1 MVEVV
6 KERQIDTTDN
16 MGLSENALRVLRARY
31 LKKDE
36 HGTLVE
42 TPRELF
48 TRVAETI
55 AKAELN
61 YGDVDQCTTW
71 TRRFLELI
79 VSGRFLPNSPTLMNA
94 GREMGMLS
102 ACFVLPVRDSVGEI
116 FDAIKNTALIQKAG
130 GGTGFAFDELR
141 PTGDYIKSSGGTTS
155 GPISFW
161 RAFSEATNAIQQGAF
176 RRGANMGMMYIH
188 HPDILK
194 FLHAKQDLTQFT
206 NYNISVKLTD
216 EWMDSFLKDPGSPH
230 VVRNPRSGQEY
241 VIPRDVSITGYDV
254 RSLIPVQRSS
264 DGELRAVA
272 QESAAASGSAAGN
285 DARSLPFG
293 VAVYT
298 RRDIW
303 EILTRHAH
311 ATGEPGVVFIDRI
324 NEHNPTPHV
333 GRIEATNPCGEQPL
347 LPYEACNL
355 GSLNLAM
362 FVRPTASGRGEVDWS
377 LLRTTIQEAVRF
389 LDNVIDVNNY
399 PLPEI
404 ERMCRA
410 NRKIGLGVM
419 GFADALFMMGVPYNS
434 DEGVAWGER
443 FMKFINDE
451 GHNYS
456 EVLAG
461 ERGSFPN
468 WTGSTWD
475 TQGHR
480 PMRNA
485 TVTTVA
491 PTGTI
496 SIMADCSC
504 GIEPMFSLAF
514 YRNVLKGQ
522 DEGRKPMLQV
532 NPVFERYA
540 KDHNFYSEGLMDQV
554 ARDGTLAA
562 IHGVPEDAKRI
573 FVCAHDIEP
582 SWHVRMQAAF
592 QAHCDSSISKT
603 INFPHDATVEDV
615 DHIYRQAYAA
625 RCKGVTVYRDGCRS
639 EQPMALKESDKKAS
653 GGANGQ
659 TPKEVKAVVKEES
672 SARTAEVP
680 VIAPRD
686 IPEIVSGLRLR
697 QMTPFGNMHVK
708 ITVDVK
714 SGRELEVFAQLGK
727 GGDIANSDLEAIC
740 RLTSLWLRSGGQL
753 RYVIQQLK
761 DIGSSLQVPTREGK
775 IMSLGDG
782 LARALQ
788 RYTRAKERFGLRDL
802 LLGECG
808 SVRTGQ
814 AHCRAPSLS
823 RRRQRCRERLGQ
835 RGGKRGVTAGT
846 ATVGRPLLEP
856 ARRGNGNGHG
866 TGHGTMSEVRHATTA
881 PVVSALE
888 VPVAHGDRGCL
899 HYSRPSGFQSE
910 VPGLRRSPH
919 FCRRL
924 QQVRSLRLGAMLSE
938 PC

>member
-1 MVEVV
+1 MVDMV
-6 KERQIDTTDN
+6 KDGRIDANDN
-16 MGLSENALRVLRARY
+16 LGLSENALRVLRARY

-36 HGTLVE
+36 SGVLTE

-48 TRVAETI
+48 SRVAETI
-55 AKAELN
+55 AAAELS
-61 YGDVDQCTTW
+61 YGDEQQRAAW
-71 TRRFLELI
+71 AARFFDLI

-102 ACFVLPVRDSVGEI
+102 ACFVLPVKDSIGEI
-116 FDAIKNTALIQKAG
+116 FDSIKNTALIQKAG

-194 FLHAKQDLTQFT
+194 FLYAKQDLTQFT

-216 EWMDSFLKDPGSPH
+216 EWMDSFLQDPDSPH
-230 VVRNPRSGQEY
+230 VVRNPRTGKEF
-241 VIPRDVSITGYDV
+241 VIPRDVVIAKYDI
-254 RSLIPVQRSS
+254 RSLIPVQRGT
-264 DGELRAVA
+264 DGELRVVG
-272 QESAAASGSAAGN
+272 QEVAAASGTAA
-285 DARSLPFG
+285 DSTARSLPFG
-293 VAVYT
+293 VAVYSK
-298 RRDIW
+298 RDIW
-303 EILTRHAH
+303 EIIVRHAH

-355 GSLNLAM
+355 GSINLSK
-362 FVRPTASGRGEVDWS
+362 FVKPTGPCRGEVDWNG
-377 LLRTTIQEAVRF
+377 LRATVQESVRF
-389 LDNVIDVNNY
+389 LDNVIDANVY

-404 ERMCRA
+404 EQMCRA

-419 GFADALFMMGVPYNS
+419 GFADALYMLGVRYDS
-434 DEGVAWGER
+434 EEGVAWGER
-443 FMKFINDE
+443 FMQFINDE
-451 GHNYS
+451 GHAYS
-456 EVLAG
+456 EQLAG

-468 WTGSTWD
+468 WVGSVWETRD
-475 TQGHR
+475 HR
-480 PMRNA
+480 PIRNS

-532 NPVFERYA
+532 NPVFESYA
-540 KDHNFYSEGLMDQV
+540 KANGFYSEGLMDQV

-562 IHGVPEDAKRI
+562 IIGVPEDAKRI
-573 FVCAHDIEP
+573 FVCAHDIKP
-582 SWHVRMQAAF
+582 DWHVRMQAAF
-592 QAHCDSSISKT
+592 QRHCDSSISKT
-603 INFPHDATVEDV
+603 INFPHDASMADV
-615 DHIYRQAYAA
+615 DTIYRQAYAL

-639 EQPMALKESDKKAS
+639 EQPMALKESEKKAE
-653 GGANGQ
+653 Q
-659 TPKEVKAVVKEES
+659 PVKEAKAVVKEES
-672 SARTAEVP
+672 SARMAEMP

-697 QMTPFGNMHVK
+697 QVTPFGNMHVK
-708 ITVDVK
+708 ITVDPK

-740 RLTSLWLRSGGQL
+740 RLTSLWLRSGGAL

-788 RYTRAKERFGLRDL
+788 RYLRAKERFGLRDL
-802 LLGECG
+802 LLGECDLSELNKPAPASRAGKGNGNG
-808 SVRTGQ
+808 SKDGQ
-814 AHCRAPSLS
+814 PVD
-823 RRRQRCRERLGQ
+823 
-835 RGGKRGVTAGT
+835 RGGAKKN
-846 ATVGRPLLEP
+846 
-856 ARRGNGNGHG
+856 GNGNGHG
-866 TGHGTMSEVRHATTA
+866 SDRGASSSTQGLAT
-881 PVVSALE
+881 
-888 VPVAHGDRGCL
+888 PVAVETADAMWPARSAFKVKCPSCGEGLIFVEGCNKCM
-899 HYSRPSGFQSE
+899 HCGWAQ
-910 VPGLRRSPH
+910 
-919 FCRRL
+919 C
-924 QQVRSLRLGAMLSE
+924 
-938 PC
+938 

>member
-1 MVEVV
+1 MVGAGV
-6 KERQIDTTDN
+6 TDRRVSLDDN
-16 MGLSENALRVLRARY
+16 LGLSENGLRVLRARY

-36 HGTLVE
+36 KGHVVE

-48 TRVAETI
+48 ERVATTI
-55 AKAELN
+55 AQAELN
-61 YGDVDQCTTW
+61 YADAAQREVWAG
-71 TRRFLELI
+71 RFFDLM

-102 ACFVLPVRDSVGEI
+102 ACFVLPVRDSVNEI

-194 FLHAKQDLTQFT
+194 FLYAKQDLTQFT

-216 EWMDSFLKDPGSPH
+216 EWMDSFLKDPDSPH
-230 VVRNPRSGQEY
+230 VVRNPRTGQEY
-241 VIPRDVSITGYDV
+241 VTPRDIQIAKYDI
-254 RSLIPVQRSS
+254 RSLIPVRRSA
-264 DGELRAVA
+264 DGELRAVSSQA
-272 QESAAASGSAAGN
+272 TAASGDAA
-285 DARSLPFG
+285 DMAARGLPFDMP
-293 VAVYT
+293 VYT
-298 RRDIW
+298 RRDLWDI
-303 EILTRHAH
+303 IVRHAH

-355 GSLNLAM
+355 GSLNLAK
-362 FVRPTASGRGEVDWS
+362 FVRPTAPGRAEVDWDG
-377 LLRTTIQEAVRF
+377 LRETVHEAVRF
-389 LDNVIDVNNY
+389 LDDVIDVNAF
-399 PLPEI
+399 PIPEI
-404 ERMCRA
+404 ASMCKA
-410 NRKIGLGVM
+410 NRKIGLGIM
-419 GFADALFMMGVPYNS
+419 GFADALYALGVGYDS
-434 DEGVAWGER
+434 EEGTTWGER
-443 FMKFINDE
+443 FMQFVNDE
-451 GHNYS
+451 SHHCS
-456 EVLAG
+456 ELLAG

-468 WTGSTWD
+468 WAGSTWD
-475 TQGHR
+475 TRYHR
-480 PMRNA
+480 PMRNSA
-485 TVTTVA
+485 VTTVA

-522 DEGRKPMLQV
+522 EEGHAPMLQV

-540 KDHNFYSEGLMDQV
+540 RQNGFHSEGLMDQI
-554 ARDGTLAA
+554 ARDGTLAG
-562 IHGVPEDAKRI
+562 IIDLPEEAKRI

-582 SWHVRMQAAF
+582 VWHIRMQAAF
-592 QAHCDSSISKT
+592 QRHCDSSISKT
-603 INFPHDATVEDV
+603 INFPHDATATDV
-615 DHIYRQAYAA
+615 DAMYRLAYEL

-639 EQPMALKESDKKAS
+639 EQPMALKESDNKGPP
-653 GGANGQ
+653 GGNGQ
-659 TPKEVKAVVKEES
+659 ASRETKAAVKEES
-672 SARTAEVP
+672 SARGLDVP
-680 VIAPRD
+680 VIEPRD

-697 QMTPFGNMHVK
+697 QVTPFGNMHVK
-708 ITVDVK
+708 ITVDPK

-753 RYVIQQLK
+753 RHVIQQLK
-761 DIGSSLQVPTREGK
+761 DIGSSMQVPTREGK

-788 RYTRAKERFGLRDL
+788 RYVRAKEMFGLRAL
-802 LLGECG
+802 LLGECDLSLLDRPATQAG
-808 SVRTGQ
+808 GGNGGQ
-814 AHCRAPSLS
+814 AGA
-823 RRRQRCRERLGQ
+823 
-835 RGGKRGVTAGT
+835 KAK
-846 ATVGRPLLEP
+846 
-856 ARRGNGNGHG
+856 GNGHG
-866 TGHGTMSEVRHATTA
+866 NGHQAGHGTASEVRHATTA
-881 PVVSALE
+881 HAAAITEAPAAAGSAGASILARLAFKVKCPSCGE
-888 VPVAHGDRGCL
+888 ALVFVEGCNKCL
-899 HYSRPSGFQSE
+899 DCGWAQ
-910 VPGLRRSPH
+910 
-919 FCRRL
+919 C
-924 QQVRSLRLGAMLSE
+924 
-938 PC
+938 